1 MDIKSKEVL
10 ELVLPESKEKRSS
23 LVYFKIIFIPAL
35 LYIFIL
41 LGYFKLITLR
51 IELHTVIMTGIIFLT
66 ALIFSRHSAE
76 YAYSIFE
83 QQKDEFKQALKRYI
97 MKNFLTIGKDTKSNA
112 NFDDF
117 AYSYI
122 KGARNENFAS
132 IGTAIFPMMGILG
145 TFISIAVSIPHFS
158 SSDTQALEQEIAELL
173 SGVATAFYVSIYGI
187 FLALWWMFFEKYGT
201 SKINRLLKRQKNS
214 TSAFFWTKEELDQK
228 YLSESLRHFD
238 NIGVIF
244 QQVSSDDFFTGLDK
258 SIERKFGLFQDM
270 INTEEKAIRIS
281 SEYIKQ
287 TMGELSKAQ
296 RDQRDLGK
304 LYAEMLNAISALSQN
319 LRDINTRMSEQYNR
333 LLDISSQKIT
343 HFDKTLASFDEK
355 VEKFE
360 NNFALYEK
368 FMLENQEKV
377 FEGFKASLFEGMAQF
392 KEIYEE
398 ERNIDD
404 KIEMMQGL
412 KKEIKELDDQTQQ
425 TLIKLEKRGL
435 FKANL
440 EKNSQQSFD
449 EILQEK
455 SLKSESETQSE
466 NDFKDE
472 NGLNKNEQNSK
483 ENQ

>member
-1 MDIKSKEVL
+1 MDIKSEEVL
-10 ELVLPESKEKRSS
+10 ELVLPEGKERKSS

-35 LYIFIL
+35 LYVFIL
-41 LGYFKLITLR
+41 LGYFKIIHFK
-51 IELHTVIMTGIIFLT
+51 IEIHTVIMTGIIFLA

-83 QQKDEFKQALKRYI
+83 QQKDEFRQALKRYI

-117 AYSYI
+117 AYAYI

-132 IGTAIFPMMGILG
+132 IGATIFPMMGILG
-145 TFISIAVSIPHFS
+145 TFISIAVSMPNFN

-201 SKINRLLKRQKNS
+201 SKINKLLNRQKNA
-214 TSAFFWTKEELDQK
+214 TSGFFWTKEELDQR
-228 YLSESLRHFD
+228 YLNESLKHFD
-238 NIGVIF
+238 KIGVIF
-244 QQVSSDDFFTGLDK
+244 QQVSSDDFFSGLDK
-258 SIERKFGLFQDM
+258 TIERKFGLFQDM
-270 INTEEKAIRIS
+270 LNTEEKAIRIS
-281 SEYIKQ
+281 SEHIKQ

-304 LYAEMLNAISALSQN
+304 LYGEMLNAISTLSQN

-333 LLDISSQKIT
+333 LLDISTEKIT
-343 HFDKTLASFDEK
+343 HFDKTLINFDER

-360 NNFALYEK
+360 KNFELYEK
-368 FMLENQEKV
+368 FMLENQEKI
-377 FEGFKASLFEGMAQF
+377 FNGFKTSLFEGMQQF

-404 KIEMMQGL
+404 KIEMMDGL
-412 KKEIKELDDQTQQ
+412 KKEIQALDDETNQ
-425 TLIKLEKRGL
+425 TLMKLENSGL
-435 FKANL
+435 SQAIKQNAQNNTDAKL
-440 EKNSQQSFD
+440 QMQDETDLNDQNRENEKNEDKENSQ
-449 EILQEK
+449 
-455 SLKSESETQSE
+455 T
-466 NDFKDE
+466 
-472 NGLNKNEQNSK
+472 K